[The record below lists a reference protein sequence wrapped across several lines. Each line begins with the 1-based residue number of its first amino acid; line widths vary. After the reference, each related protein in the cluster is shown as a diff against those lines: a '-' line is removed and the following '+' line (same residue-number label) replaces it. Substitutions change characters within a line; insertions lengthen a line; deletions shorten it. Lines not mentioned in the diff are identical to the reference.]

1 MLKEIANIKEIN
13 FDYIEEYVQEKGE
26 KDKQWLVDLW
36 ETEVPPDKNGKK
48 RHISFIEI
56 RNAFVDKYMPEL
68 KPKAKPKAPT
78 MQDRIAKLK
87 AKL

>member
-1 MLKEIANIKEIN
+1 MAEKITNIKEIN
-13 FDYIEEYVQEKGE
+13 YDYIEEYVQQKG
-26 KDKQWLVDLW
+26 KDDIKWLIDLM

-56 RNAFVDKYMPEL
+56 RNAFVDKYMPEI
-68 KPKAKPKAPT
+68 KPKAKPKQPT